1 MNRTFAL
8 AVIVLVTSV
17 SLGVAAASQAPASP
31 YPVADAIAK
40 KVIQKYQT
48 ITCQQLLA
56 EKAQT
61 PNPQQ
66 VQTEQKAIQMLRQD
80 PGMRKAFLDQ
90 VAAPIVNKMFE
101 CGMIP

>member
-1 MNRTFAL
+1 MNRSCAVAVLASSLSLGAL
-8 AVIVLVTSV
+8 A
-17 SLGVAAASQAPASP
+17 AAQAPPTASQF
-31 YPVADAIAK
+31 PVADAIAK

-48 ITCQQLLA
+48 ISCQQLLA

-66 VQTEQKAIQMLRQD
+66 VQAEQKAIQMLRQD
-80 PGMRKAFLDQ
+80 PAMRKQFLDQ